1 MSNQIYYKTTHELS
15 GKNMIS
21 SHVKGSPCYLWYG
34 YIINLAFRSEK
45 LYLREMVWY
54 FVGVY
59 ISWPLDNAKFL
70 LVLKNISLVRT
81 IFFDTRKFRI
91 SKRL

>member
-21 SHVKGSPCYLWYG
+21 SHVKGSPCYPCYG

-45 LYLREMVWY
+45 LYLREIVWY
-54 FVGVY
+54 LVVVY
-59 ISWPLDNAKFL
+59 
-70 LVLKNISLVRT
+70 
-81 IFFDTRKFRI
+81 
-91 SKRL
+91 

>member
-21 SHVKGSPCYLWYG
+21 SHVKGSLCYLCYG

-45 LYLREMVWY
+45 LYLREIVWY
-54 FVGVY
+54 
-59 ISWPLDNAKFL
+59 
-70 LVLKNISLVRT
+70 LVVLY
-81 IFFDTRKFRI
+81 
-91 SKRL
+91 